1 MIDGYSLV
9 LASSV
14 GVREGMALELTR
26 AGGVIVAEV
35 YEDDSTRART
45 VTVFEPDVPVEAM
58 EWLLSSAREML

>member
-14 GVREGMALELTR
+14 GVRDGMALEPTR
-26 AGGVIVAEV
+26 DGGVIVAEV

-45 VTVFEPDVPVEAM
+45 VTVFELDVPLEAM